1 MINTK
6 QVVPALVAVTLLS
19 LAPAAEALAIEEHAQ
34 AAKPAAMAAD
44 KPAAAKP
51 AEAKADTKKDAKAD
65 VKTQAPAATDPAKET
80 PAPSV
85 EQAQKAYDNGSYE
98 EAFIIVEPLAKLE
111 HPDAEYLLGQM
122 YELGRGVKKDTEQAV
137 TLFTSAANQGY
148 AAAHAKLGQ
157 LHMEGKKDYASAMS
171 WFQKAAD
178 QGYALAYSAIG
189 DLYAQGYGVGQDKGK
204 ALDYYKKAATAGDA
218 GACLHLGQMYEQGKD
233 VKADPAQAAV
243 WYKKGADLG
252 SAECAAALKRLNDQK
267 A

>member
-122 YELGRGVKKDTEQAV
+122 YELGRGVKKIRNKPSHCSPPPPIRLCRRSGQAW
-137 TLFTSAANQGY
+137 TAPYGR
-148 AAAHAKLGQ
+148 
-157 LHMEGKKDYASAMS
+157 
-171 WFQKAAD
+171 QKITP
-178 QGYALAYSAIG
+178 Q
-189 DLYAQGYGVGQDKGK
+189 
-204 ALDYYKKAATAGDA
+204 
-218 GACLHLGQMYEQGKD
+218 
-233 VKADPAQAAV
+233 P
-243 WYKKGADLG
+243 
-252 SAECAAALKRLNDQK
+252 
-267 A
+267 

>member
-111 HPDAEYLLGQM
+111 HPDAEYLLGQK
-122 YELGRGVKKDTEQAV
+122 E
-137 TLFTSAANQGY
+137 
-148 AAAHAKLGQ
+148 
-157 LHMEGKKDYASAMS
+157 
-171 WFQKAAD
+171 
-178 QGYALAYSAIG
+178 
-189 DLYAQGYGVGQDKGK
+189 GYGTSRHAVHLRRQSGLCRRSGQ
-204 ALDYYKKAATAGDA
+204 AWTAPYGR
-218 GACLHLGQMYEQGKD
+218 Q
-233 VKADPAQAAV
+233 
-243 WYKKGADLG
+243 
-252 SAECAAALKRLNDQK
+252 KRLRLSHELVPESGRSGLCPRLQRHRRSVRPGLRRG
-267 A
+267 AR

>member
-34 AAKPAAMAAD
+34 AAKPAAVAAD

-51 AEAKADTKKDAKAD
+51 AEAKADTKTDAKAD

-122 YELGRGVKKDTEQAV
+122 YELGRGVKKDTATSPHAVHLRRQSGLCRRSGQAWTAPYGRQKRLRLSHELV
-137 TLFTSAANQGY
+137 PESGRSGAMPSPTAPSAICTPRATAWGKIRARPSTTIRKPLPPATPTLVCTSAKCTNRVRTSSPIRHRPPSGTRRARIS
-148 AAAHAKLGQ
+148 AAPN
-157 LHMEGKKDYASAMS
+157 
-171 WFQKAAD
+171 
-178 QGYALAYSAIG
+178 
-189 DLYAQGYGVGQDKGK
+189 V
-204 ALDYYKKAATAGDA
+204 
-218 GACLHLGQMYEQGKD
+218 
-233 VKADPAQAAV
+233 PPP
-243 WYKKGADLG
+243 
-252 SAECAAALKRLNDQK
+252 
-267 A
+267 

>member
-148 AAAHAKLGQ
+148 AAAQAKLGQ
-157 LHMEGKKDYASAMS
+157 LHMEGKKDYASAMKRPIRAMPS
-171 WFQKAAD
+171 PTAP
-178 QGYALAYSAIG
+178 SAICTPR
-189 DLYAQGYGVGQDKGK
+189 
-204 ALDYYKKAATAGDA
+204 ATAW
-218 GACLHLGQMYEQGKD
+218 GKIRARPSTTIR
-233 VKADPAQAAV
+233 KPLPPATPALVCTSAKCTNRVRTSRPIRHRPPSGTKRARISAAPKV
-243 WYKKGADLG
+243 PPP
-252 SAECAAALKRLNDQK
+252 
-267 A
+267 

>member
-1 MINTK
+1 
-6 QVVPALVAVTLLS
+6 
-19 LAPAAEALAIEEHAQ
+19 
-34 AAKPAAMAAD
+34 
-44 KPAAAKP
+44 
-51 AEAKADTKKDAKAD
+51 
-65 VKTQAPAATDPAKET
+65 
-80 PAPSV
+80 
-85 EQAQKAYDNGSYE
+85 
-98 EAFIIVEPLAKLE
+98 
-111 HPDAEYLLGQM
+111 
-122 YELGRGVKKDTEQAV
+122 
-137 TLFTSAANQGY
+137 
-148 AAAHAKLGQ
+148 
-157 LHMEGKKDYASAMS
+157 MEGKKDYASAMS

-204 ALDYYKKAATAGDA
+204 ALDYYKKAAAAGDADA

>member
-34 AAKPAAMAAD
+34 AAKPAAVAAD

-148 AAAHAKLGQ
+148 AAAQAKLGQ

-189 DLYAQGYGVGQDKGK
+189 DLYAQGYGVGQDKARPSTTIRK
-204 ALDYYKKAATAGDA
+204 PLPPATPALVCTSAKCTNRVRTSRPIRHRPPSGTKRARISAAPN
-218 GACLHLGQMYEQGKD
+218 
-233 VKADPAQAAV
+233 VPPP
-243 WYKKGADLG
+243 
-252 SAECAAALKRLNDQK
+252 
-267 A
+267 

>member
-34 AAKPAAMAAD
+34 AAKPAAVAAD

-51 AEAKADTKKDAKAD
+51 AEAKADTKKDVKAD

-122 YELGRGVKKDTEQAV
+122 YELG
-137 TLFTSAANQGY
+137 
-148 AAAHAKLGQ
+148 
-157 LHMEGKKDYASAMS
+157 
-171 WFQKAAD
+171 
-178 QGYALAYSAIG
+178 
-189 DLYAQGYGVGQDKGK
+189 
-204 ALDYYKKAATAGDA
+204 AG
-218 GACLHLGQMYEQGKD
+218 
-233 VKADPAQAAV
+233 
-243 WYKKGADLG
+243 
-252 SAECAAALKRLNDQK
+252 
-267 A
+267 